1 MAGRGRRALAARGG
15 AAHAAMRAVT
25 FRRLEAV
32 SFFHSAVYVSLL
44 VCAFVLGSPQPET
57 FILGMAHGL
66 LWIGMSLVCLAAA
79 RARIIPLWLAVNV
92 VILGGLG
99 PFAGSLGFVIEQRR
113 RTRPGR
119 IRTTDQSLQLNV
131 NDRRYQ
137 HR

>member
-1 MAGRGRRALAARGG
+1 
-15 AAHAAMRAVT
+15 MRAVT
-25 FRRLEAV
+25 FGRLEAA

-44 VCAFVLGSPQPET
+44 ICAFVLGSPQPET

-92 VILGGLG
+92 VVLGGLG

-119 IRTTDQSLQLNV
+119 IQTADQSLQLTV

>member
-1 MAGRGRRALAARGG
+1 MRLLRGR
-15 AAHAAMRAVT
+15 
-25 FRRLEAV
+25 
-32 SFFHSAVYVSLL
+32 LL
-44 VCAFVLGSPQPET
+44 NENYRFYAP
-57 FILGMAHGL
+57 
-66 LWIGMSLVCLAAA
+66 LVCLAAA

>member
-1 MAGRGRRALAARGG
+1 
-15 AAHAAMRAVT
+15 MRFVT
-25 FRRLEAV
+25 FNRLEVV
-32 SFFHSAVYVSLL
+32 SFLHSCVYAALI
-44 VCAFVLGSPQPET
+44 VCAITLGSGSAAT
-57 FILGMAHGL
+57 YALGWSHGL

-92 VILGGLG
+92 VVLGGLG

-113 RTRPGR
+113 KTRPGR
-119 IRTTDQSLQLNV
+119 IQTPDQSLQLNV